1 MLFSVKPLYKNMK
14 TTMPYKRIENAL
26 FAIISL
32 LVGWRITSCYTSAL
46 PDFDI
51 AANDIFITIKCKV
64 LTFVLW
70 GIMLFLFRFIGKQV
84 DDTQKRRLF
93 KITAVLVYWLILWG
107 ICYYQCAIKAV
118 QNWSD
123 MMNGNVG

>member
-1 MLFSVKPLYKNMK
+1 MK
-14 TTMPYKRIENAL
+14 TTMSYKRIENAL

-32 LVGWRITSCYTSAL
+32 LVGWRITSYYTSAL

-70 GIMLFLFRFIGKQV
+70 GIMLFLFHFIGKQV
-84 DDTQKRRLF
+84 NDIWKRLF
-93 KITAVLVYWLILWG
+93 KITAVLVYWLIVWG

-118 QNWSD
+118 QDWND

>member
-1 MLFSVKPLYKNMK
+1 MK
-14 TTMPYKRIENAL
+14 TIMPYKRIENAL

-32 LVGWRITSCYTSAL
+32 LVGWCIAFYYTSAL

-84 DDTQKRRLF
+84 NDIRKRRLF
-93 KITAVLVYWLILWG
+93 KITAVLVYWLIVWG

-118 QNWSD
+118 QDWND

>member
-1 MLFSVKPLYKNMK
+1 MFLSKPLYKNMK

-32 LVGWRITSCYTSAL
+32 LVGWCITSYYTSAL

-70 GIMLFLFRFIGKQV
+70 GIMLFLFHFIGKQV
-84 DDTQKRRLF
+84 NDIRKRRLF
-93 KITAVLVYWLILWG
+93 KITAVLIYWLIVWG

-118 QNWSD
+118 QDWND

>member
-1 MLFSVKPLYKNMK
+1 M
-14 TTMPYKRIENAL
+14 THKRIENAL

-32 LVGWRITSCYTSAL
+32 LVGWCITSYYTSAL

-84 DDTQKRRLF
+84 SDIRKRRLF
-93 KITAVLVYWLILWG
+93 KITAVLVYWLIVWG

-118 QNWSD
+118 QDWND